1 MDTGL
6 EYPEIKVFVKNV
18 GDVTI
23 VRPKMN
29 FRQVIEK
36 YGYPVVSKEVSR
48 RVQYAKKAIAEGRE
62 ENHGDYK
69 KLCGLAVDKNG
80 RKSLYNCEKWKFL
93 LDAPFNCSSECCT
106 IMKKSPMKQ
115 YEKETG
121 RVPIVATMASESRL
135 RKEQWLIHGCNAF
148 DTKRPRSQPMSFWTE
163 QDVLE
168 YIYTHKI
175 SYANEIYGDIC
186 TDKSGKYYTT
196 KAQRTGC
203 VFCMFGCHLEK
214 EPNRFQRLAES
225 HPKLYQYCIN
235 GGTDES
241 GVWLPDGKGLGLGK
255 VLDYIGVDYK

>member
-1 MDTGL
+1 M
-6 EYPEIKVFVKNV
+6 
-18 GDVTI
+18 
-23 VRPKMN
+23 
-29 FRQVIEK
+29 
-36 YGYPVVSKEVSR
+36 
-48 RVQYAKKAIAEGRE
+48 AIA
-62 ENHGDYK
+62 
-69 KLCGLAVDKNG
+69 
-80 RKSLYNCEKWKFL
+80 
-93 LDAPFNCSSECCT
+93 
-106 IMKKSPMKQ
+106 
-115 YEKETG
+115 KETG

-214 EPNRFQRLAES
+214 EPNRFQRLSKS

-255 VLDYIGVDYK
+255 VLDYIGVDYKIVKILNKEMEESK

>member
-1 MDTGL
+1 ML
-6 EYPEIKVFVKNV
+6 NL
-18 GDVTI
+18 
-23 VRPKMN
+23 
-29 FRQVIEK
+29 
-36 YGYPVVSKEVSR
+36 
-48 RVQYAKKAIAEGRE
+48 KKID
-62 ENHGDYK
+62 NITYK
-69 KLCGLAVDKNG
+69 QID
-80 RKSLYNCEKWKFL
+80 
-93 LDAPFNCSSECCT
+93 
-106 IMKKSPMKQ
+106 IMKH
-115 YEKETG
+115 TIGFNRG
-121 RVPIVATMASESRL
+121 RIRGTKYRRYAATMASESRL

-214 EPNRFQRLAES
+214 EPNWFQRLAES